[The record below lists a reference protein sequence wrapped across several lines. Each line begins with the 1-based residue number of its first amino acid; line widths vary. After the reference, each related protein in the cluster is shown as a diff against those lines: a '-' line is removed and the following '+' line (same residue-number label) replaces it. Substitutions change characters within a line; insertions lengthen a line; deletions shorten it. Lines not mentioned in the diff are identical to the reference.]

1 MKPPDWPRLRD
12 QCLVAVSLV
21 ILTWAAAQV
30 LGHVL
35 RILVLVLL
43 ATVLAYALEPAISLV
58 QRFVPRLWAALG
70 LYLLVFGTLGVLLFL
85 FGHQLG
91 TEATSLARQL
101 PTYVDQASIRIGQV
115 LAANGIPVGPNRSVA
130 SELAS
135 GLQSS
140 FKDLL
145 LTSVNFVGLIAGSVV
160 DGIVVLVLAF
170 YFMVDGHRMGGLA
183 VRLFPPLHR
192 DKAQFVRAAVGQVL
206 GSYIRGQLTLA
217 AIIGVAAGVGSWMLG
232 VRYPLVIGVLAFL
245 FELVPMLGPVLSAVP
260 AVIIASFQPWPLVV
274 YVVLYFFVIQMLE
287 NHVLAPRISGHA
299 VGLHPVAALLALLAG
314 ADLFG
319 IWGALFAVPFVGIA
333 AVLAT
338 ALYKAWRGQPIVVE
352 RGRMKLRLPRRG
364 PKKEV
369 VVAGSG
375 E

>member
-1 MKPPDWPRLRD
+1 MRPVEWGRLRD

-21 ILTWAAAQV
+21 VLTWAAAQV

-43 ATVLAYALEPAISLV
+43 ATVLAYALEPAISSA
-58 QRFVPRLWAALG
+58 QRYLPRLWAALG
-70 LYLLVFGTLGVLLFL
+70 LYLLVFGAAALLIYL

-91 TEATSLARQL
+91 TQATQLARQL
-101 PTYVDQASIRIGQV
+101 PGYIDAAGVRLEDLLV
-115 LAANGIPVGPNRSVA
+115 ANGIPVAQHRSV
-130 SELAS
+130 S
-135 GLQSS
+135 GAVTGYLQGS

-145 LTSVNFVGLIAGSVV
+145 QTSVNLVALIAGSAV
-160 DGIVVLVLAF
+160 DGIVVLVMAF
-170 YFMVDGHRMGGLA
+170 YFMIDGHRMGDLA

-217 AIIGVAAGVGSWMLG
+217 AIIGVAAGLGSWALG
-232 VRYPLVIGVLAFL
+232 VRYPLVIGVLAFI
-245 FELVPMLGPVLSAVP
+245 FELVPMLGPILSAVP
-260 AVIIASFQPWPLVV
+260 AVIIALFQPWPLVV
-274 YVVLYFFVIQMLE
+274 YVIAYFIVIQMLE
-287 NHVLAPRISGHA
+287 NHILAPRISGHA

-364 PKKEV
+364 GKKEL
-369 VVAGSG
+369 AT